1 MNATLFAVRR
11 SVLALAL
18 VVVTLSSGRARAGDR
33 LEAARYF
40 DQLGVRSYADGHY
53 SEAKLYFQRAYENGG
68 PASELWNIA
77 KCELQ
82 LGDARAAVTILD
94 GYLSRDDL
102 PAEDRREA
110 EKLLADIKR
119 RPSQL
124 SIASA
129 PGRASVKVD
138 DQLLGTTPLTTT
150 VAPGTHTVHL
160 EDPTGG
166 TFDRTITAEYGLPIA
181 LGAELG
187 SSDPP
192 PPPPPPRKPV
202 KRFGIEV
209 LPVGISAGIRGDA
222 TASVFV
228 SPAIGF
234 TFTILAGRRALFG
247 AGLRFAFAVDRW
259 GVTPGTPNTAPGC
272 NLPDDYSAVELFA
285 HPFLF
290 GAVRIG
296 RAVDLGARAGFGFA
310 GYASPAA
317 LGGDVFVPD
326 CNTATGLRGDFF
338 AALDAS
344 FQLGPFRVL
353 LEPLTLN
360 LHSGYGGAVAT
371 GLWARIGA
379 SLGIAFDF

>member
-1 MNATLFAVRR
+1 MIAVRR
-11 SVLALAL
+11 SLLALAI
-18 VVVTLSSGRARAGDR
+18 VVVALVSGRAQAGDR

-40 DQLGVRSYADGHY
+40 DQLGVRAYAEGHY
-53 SEAKLYFQRAYENGG
+53 SEAKLYFREAYENGG
-68 PASELWNIA
+68 PPSELWNIA

-82 LGDARAAVTILD
+82 LGDARSAVGILE
-94 GYLSRDDL
+94 GYLSRDDV

-138 DQLLGTTPLTTT
+138 DQLVGTTPLTTT
-150 VAPGTHTVHL
+150 VAPGQHTVHL
-160 EDPTGG
+160 EDPSGG

-181 LGAELG
+181 LGAEIG
-187 SSDPP
+187 SSSPP
-192 PPPPPPRKPV
+192 PPPPPPRRPL

-209 LPVGISAGIRGDA
+209 LPIGISAGIRGDA
-222 TASVFV
+222 PASVFL
-228 SPAIGF
+228 SPAIGLTF
-234 TFTILAGRRALFG
+234 TFVAGRRALLG

-259 GVTPGTPNTAPGC
+259 SASPGTPNTAAGC
-272 NLPDDYSAVELFA
+272 NLPQDYSAVELLA

-296 RAVDLGARAGFGFA
+296 RTVDLGARAGFGFA

-317 LGGDVFVPD
+317 LGGDYFVPD

-344 FQLGPFRVL
+344 FQLGSFRVL
-353 LEPLTLN
+353 VEPLTLN
-360 LHSGYGGAVAT
+360 LHSGYGGALAT

-379 SLGIAFDF
+379 NVGLAFDF

>member
-1 MNATLFAVRR
+1 M
-11 SVLALAL
+11 ALAL
-18 VVVTLSSGRARAGDR
+18 VTMLVTLASGSAWAGDR

-40 DQLGVRSYADGHY
+40 DQLGVRAYAEGRY
-53 SEAKLYFQRAYENGG
+53 AEAKLYFRQAYENGG
-68 PASELWNIA
+68 PPSELWNIA

-82 LGDARAAVTILD
+82 IGEARSAVNILE

-102 PAEDRREA
+102 PADDRREA

-138 DQLLGTTPLTTT
+138 DQLVGTTPLTTT
-150 VAPGTHTVHL
+150 VAPGTHSVHL
-160 EDPTGG
+160 EDPSGG

-181 LGAELG
+181 LGAEIG

-192 PPPPPPRKPV
+192 PPPPPPRRPV
-202 KRFGIEV
+202 KRIGIEV
-209 LPVGISAGIRGDA
+209 LPFGISAGIRGDA
-222 TASVFV
+222 PATIFLSPVVGLTYTFV
-228 SPAIGF
+228 
-234 TFTILAGRRALFG
+234 AGKRALFG

-259 GVTPGTPNTAPGC
+259 SVSTGAPNTATGC
-272 NLPDDYSAVELFA
+272 NLPEEYSAVELFA

-290 GAVRIG
+290 GAVRVG
-296 RAVDLGARAGFGFA
+296 RTVDLGARVGFGVA

-317 LGGDVFVPD
+317 LGGDYFVPD

-344 FQLGPFRVL
+344 FQVGSFRILV
-353 LEPLTLN
+353 EPLTLN

-371 GLWARIGA
+371 GLWARVGA
-379 SLGIAFDF
+379 SLGLALDF